1 MNVTVNAHAF
11 NYYFTV
17 YMIWG
22 IVSTIFLF
30 LGSIAALIYFNCIQK
45 RLTHADLYTELPSSA
60 SPTCTFAM
68 MTPSPTPIPPPHRSP
83 PRLPHVVI
91 EDEEESYEPIAKRTR
106 SSTRKKLLYDEE
118 EDL

>member
-68 MTPSPTPIPPPHRSP
+68 MSPSPTPPHISP
-83 PRLPHVVI
+83 PRLPHLVI